1 MNMMKK
7 LPRSLVLDVL
17 AILVALFLST
27 TIYCWVIMTSES
39 GSLLPEI
46 ESLALATEIPTEIP
60 TQVPLTTSQTISI
73 IGCEK
78 LKIMYDK
85 AYVEAIDP
93 QLAPDLDW
101 AGIDA
106 VFYDKFKE
114 CL

>member
-1 MNMMKK
+1 
-7 LPRSLVLDVL
+7 
-17 AILVALFLST
+17 
-27 TIYCWVIMTSES
+27 
-39 GSLLPEI
+39 
-46 ESLALATEIPTEIP
+46 
-60 TQVPLTTSQTISI
+60 
-73 IGCEK
+73 
-78 LKIMYDK
+78 MYDK